1 MIKYADRGLVE
12 RDGKTRPLFDQ
23 LYYLLTSSFSCVGL
37 GKKLASQ
44 NLKLII
50 SLIYIYV
57 TFVVIDF
64 GKYLKKG
71 LDAEEEMKYF
81 KLCIKNFD
89 HQTQENHN
97 LLVSMAFLILILVVA
112 LVLFL
117 GVRYY
122 IQMKARRL
130 LQKNY
135 QRNLVTLA
143 QNFQFFFSFITLEI
157 SLAIL
162 LNILEQQAQN
172 G

>member
-1 MIKYADRGLVE
+1 M
-12 RDGKTRPLFDQ
+12 
-23 LYYLLTSSFSCVGL
+23 
-37 GKKLASQ
+37 
-44 NLKLII
+44 
-50 SLIYIYV
+50 
-57 TFVVIDF
+57 IDF

-81 KLCIKNFD
+81 KLCIKNYD

-162 LNILEQQAQN
+162 LNILEQQSQN